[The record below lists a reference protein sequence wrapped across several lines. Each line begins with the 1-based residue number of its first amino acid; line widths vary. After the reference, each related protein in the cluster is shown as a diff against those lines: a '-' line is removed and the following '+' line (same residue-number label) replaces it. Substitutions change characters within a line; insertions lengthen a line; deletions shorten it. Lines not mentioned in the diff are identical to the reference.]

1 MMQFNLKC
9 NASVFIYSFFDQNVN
24 YLTDGKGKKDG
35 AQPTYVVALSY
46 VLSKTGHF
54 KALVHPLTN

>member
-1 MMQFNLKC
+1 MYQSLKDV
-9 NASVFIYSFFDQNVN
+9 SPSFIYSFFDQSVN